1 MEWESALGQ
10 RASCRSPI
18 GPLPAVA
25 THSWGQFSAP
35 IPGAGYDKRWKNPA
49 APLGDSLP
57 QNVLARGL
65 GPSIWSPASSF
76 HSGPGGNYEYTAF
89 LRGKQLPYPGHFQ
102 ELETRGWRLR
112 ESPVGWD
119 FPPGGWLLLVRGR
132 PPPTPPVSWGPAL
145 RGGLDLHGLSP
156 LTPFDLCFCTSFP
169 FGGPSLPIQKSPTR
183 GALIDARPLAG
194 SGRCVPP
201 AHPLASFGSRPRAA
215 CSAHGDIRGGVGR
228 VYRRGSW
235 TGSRSQRAPR
245 SSCAPGRASSG
256 SWGQHPVKL
265 LGHRALGSWLSPASS
280 SPNAIVLL
288 SPICR

>member
-1 MEWESALGQ
+1 MEWESTPGQ

-49 APLGDSLP
+49 VPLGDSLP

-65 GPSIWSPASSF
+65 GPSIWSPAWSF
-76 HSGPGGNYEYTAF
+76 HSSLGGNYEYTAF

-102 ELETRGWRLR
+102 ELETGAGDSEKAQW
-112 ESPVGWD
+112 GGT
-119 FPPGGWLLLVRGR
+119 FPLEAGSCSFEGAH
-132 PPPTPPVSWGPAL
+132 PPPPVSQGPSL

-156 LTPFDLCFCTSFP
+156 LTPFDLFFCTSFP
-169 FGGPSLPIQKSPTR
+169 FGGPSLPIQKSPPR

-194 SGRCVPP
+194 SGRCAPP
-201 AHPLASFGSRPRAA
+201 AHPPAGFGSRPRAA

-235 TGSRSQRAPR
+235 TGSRSPRAFFAAAAPR
-245 SSCAPGRASSG
+245 AG
-256 SWGQHPVKL
+256 SPPAAG
-265 LGHRALGSWLSPASS
+265 GSTLSNCCDTEPLVAG
-280 SPNAIVLL
+280 
-288 SPICR
+288 